1 VKKLIVA
8 AAALVITMIA
18 AYWMLASDDS
28 TKEHKEAPAVQAAG
42 VSPSVEPM
50 TVGIVREEIR
60 AAPQVAPAL
69 YTAPTPP
76 GQEMKLG
83 LGDTLPLKFTP
94 PIERMK
100 SGMGVG
106 RMHAQAFRGQDKP
119 IELEVK
125 KVDKGVEVNFSP
137 EQPGQFNVVLSEDG
151 NPVAAQKVGVIGVVG
166 QNLTDPEALF
176 AADPV
181 EPHQRVA
188 ARLHAR

>member
-8 AAALVITMIA
+8 AAVFISMVA
-18 AYWMLASDDS
+18 AYWMMASDDS
-28 TKEHKEAPAVQAAG
+28 TKDSKETPAVQAAG
-42 VSPSVEPM
+42 VAPSSM
-50 TVGIVREEIR
+50 QVGIVHEEIR
-60 AAPQVAPAL
+60 AAPRVAPAL
-69 YTAPTPP
+69 YTAPTPA

-83 LGDTLPLKFTP
+83 LGDTLPIKFTP

-106 RMHAQAFRGQDKP
+106 RMTAKAYRGQDKP

-125 KVDKGVEVNFSP
+125 KVDKGVEVSFSP

-151 NPVAAQKVGVIGVVG
+151 NAVGAQKVGVIGAVG

-176 AADPV
+176 AADPL
-181 EPHQRVA
+181 ESHQRIPNRLR
-188 ARLHAR
+188 AR